1 MTFITAGNDIWHFL
15 KPQPED
21 TLRGSEDY
29 MNFNA
34 LTKRPFKERMKNTAY
49 LLRNSFT
56 VIGKDEDIKTPI
68 IRMAVWTVITR
79 LLFFASLLPILTAS
93 LHQNIGLIAL
103 SVLFWIFMLVVI
115 VPLRFF
121 YDTRQRGN
129 VCWIVFNTI
138 CGKDIS
144 YTDAVKHT
152 KGAKKTLRILGLS
165 DLVIRYAKMFNKE
178 SGFLINLLLG
188 FLEEVWDLI
197 SNFLIPAVLIES
209 KPVKEIVPDLKSL
222 KNNVPATLTGV
233 FGIDFAGGAVKSLIW
248 GISFLLIIISAA
260 AGWLLTFVTSFG
272 TITFA
277 GNAPFSIN
285 WIPVF
290 LTVMLV
296 SILLGIASRLVES
309 IKIIYFTI
317 FYTSVQKP
325 DQLSEDI
332 KEELTGYLNFGESK
346 A

>member
-1 MTFITAGNDIWHFL
+1 
-15 KPQPED
+15 
-21 TLRGSEDY
+21 
-29 MNFNA
+29 MNFNT
-34 LTKRPFKERMKNTAY
+34 LTKRPFKERVKNTGY

-56 VIGKDEDIKTPI
+56 VIGKDKDIKTPI

-79 LLFFASLLPILTAS
+79 VLFFITLLPILTATI
-93 LHQNIGLIAL
+93 HQNIGLIAL
-103 SVLFWIFMLVVI
+103 SVLCWIIMLVLI
-115 VPLRFF
+115 IPLRFF

-138 CGKDIS
+138 CGRDIS
-144 YTDAVKHT
+144 YNDAVKHT
-152 KGAKKTLRILGLS
+152 QKAKKTLRILGLS
-165 DLVIRYAKMFNKE
+165 DLIIRYAKIFNKE

-209 KPVKEIVPDLKSL
+209 KPIKEIVPDLKSL

-233 FGIDFAGGAVKSLIW
+233 FGIDFAGGAIKSLIW
-248 GISFLLIIISAA
+248 GISFLLIVISAA
-260 AGWLLTFVTSFG
+260 AGWLLTFVTSIG
-272 TITFA
+272 TITFS

-290 LTVMLV
+290 LTLILV
-296 SILLGIASRLVES
+296 SLLLGIASRLIES
-309 IKIIYFTI
+309 IKIIYFTV

-325 DQLSEDI
+325 DQLATDI
-332 KEELTGYLNFGESK
+332 KEELTGYLNFGDSK
-346 A
+346 E